1 MVFALILWLVG
12 VGGGGVGLLLCMLE
26 REVITDHCATVAQ
39 ALLELTGQ
47 LQVGLL
53 CVILFL
59 LC

>member
-1 MVFALILWLVG
+1 MFALILWLVG
-12 VGGGGVGLLLCMLE
+12 VGGGGGGGGVGLLLCMLE
-26 REVITDHCATVAQ
+26 RGGDHVAQ
-39 ALLELTGQ
+39 ALLELTRQ